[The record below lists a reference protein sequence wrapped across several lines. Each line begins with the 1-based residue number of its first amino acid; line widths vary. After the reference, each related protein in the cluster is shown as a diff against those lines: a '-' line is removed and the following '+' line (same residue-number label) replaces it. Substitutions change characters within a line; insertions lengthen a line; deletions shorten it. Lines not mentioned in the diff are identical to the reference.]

1 MRTPP
6 LLFLLLLT
14 FPSTLAAQALLP
26 FFNVNEEGIWVEG
39 YDPVAYFTQHKAVMG
54 SPRIV
59 VTHQGAT
66 FRFSSTAHRDL
77 FQRDPGRYL
86 PQYGGWCAFAMGDS
100 GKKVEVDP
108 ETFKVNEGKLYLFY
122 NAFFNNTLTS
132 WNQDEPRLRA
142 KADRNW
148 AAHKHEP

>member
-1 MRTPP
+1 MRALP
-6 LLFLLLLT
+6 LLFL
-14 FPSTLAAQALLP
+14 ALLSCP
-26 FFNVNEEGIWVEG
+26 PALRAQDLLPLFNVNEKGLWVEG
-39 YDPVAYFTQHKAVMG
+39 YDPVAYFTRNKAVKG
-54 SPRIV
+54 SPQV
-59 VTHQGAT
+59 ALAHKGAT
-66 FRFSSTAHRDL
+66 FLFSSTAHRDL
-77 FQRDPGRYL
+77 FRRDPGRYL

-108 ETFKVNEGKLYLFY
+108 ETFKVKEGKLYLFY

-148 AAHKHEP
+148 AAHDHKP